1 LNTWWRITAG
11 LVNRH
16 KGTQV
21 VVDINGIGLGLRSST
36 LVTLHRINI
45 LLSTYVNSSD
55 GFGDS
60 RADVLGEVDQ
70 LVEYV
75 LGL

>member
-21 VVDINGIGLGLRSST
+21 VVDINSIGLGLSSSR
-36 LVTLHRINI
+36 LVTLHFINI
-45 LLSTYVNSSD
+45 LLSAYVNSSD

-60 RADVLGEVDQ
+60 RANVLGEVD
-70 LVEYV
+70 
-75 LGL
+75 